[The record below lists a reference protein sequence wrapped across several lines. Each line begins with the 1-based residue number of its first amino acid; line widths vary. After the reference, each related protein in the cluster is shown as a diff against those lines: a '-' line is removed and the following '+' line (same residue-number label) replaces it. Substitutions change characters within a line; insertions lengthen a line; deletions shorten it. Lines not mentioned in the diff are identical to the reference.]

1 MRRMKALLGLL
12 CSFLVLG
19 HGTALAQSQ
28 LSGCQGSAPARWD
41 NCVGSWTNR
50 ASNEKYQGEWQGGKP
65 NGQGTHT
72 FANGERYIGGWRE
85 GRYHGPGVMYA
96 ANGSVISQGTWADNQ
111 LVKSSSGTGSQ
122 LSDAQRL
129 EVDRRAAQLEDDRQ
143 RLAQDRARLDADK
156 AQREQAK
163 QAARIVIQASASQPD
178 ANGDYTI
185 RIQTNADTSSF
196 KIDGQEIG
204 GRADGNYTINRVA
217 RLGQETRLTLAAR
230 DVYGNTDIKTLLV
243 ARPVAT
249 AVESIAPLNVANLRT
264 QPAKDAVAII
274 IGIQDYK
281 RLPRAEF
288 ANEDAR
294 AFNEYAR
301 RGLGIRPDNIKVLLD
316 AEADVVDIL
325 KAFTNWLPAKV
336 NKDKTEVYV
345 FFSGH
350 GLPSDD
356 GKLYLLPHG
365 VDKDLLEKTSVG
377 QKELVAALQAAKP
390 KSVTMFIDSC
400 YSGQARGGETL
411 AVFARPVSLKVE
423 ETAYPANFTVISAS
437 ANSQI
442 SSASPEL
449 KHGIFSYYL
458 MKGMEGD
465 ADDNKDGKITIGEM
479 QGYLADKV
487 PRHAMKMNRKQ
498 EPQLVGDANRVFVT
512 R

>member
-1 MRRMKALLGLL
+1 M
-12 CSFLVLG
+12 
-19 HGTALAQSQ
+19 
-28 LSGCQGSAPARWD
+28 
-41 NCVGSWTNR
+41 
-50 ASNEKYQGEWQGGKP
+50 
-65 NGQGTHT
+65 
-72 FANGERYIGGWRE
+72 
-85 GRYHGPGVMYA
+85 
-96 ANGSVISQGTWADNQ
+96 
-111 LVKSSSGTGSQ
+111 
-122 LSDAQRL
+122 
-129 EVDRRAAQLEDDRQ
+129 
-143 RLAQDRARLDADK
+143 
-156 AQREQAK
+156 
-163 QAARIVIQASASQPD
+163 
-178 ANGDYTI
+178 
-185 RIQTNADTSSF
+185 
-196 KIDGQEIG
+196 
-204 GRADGNYTINRVA
+204 
-217 RLGQETRLTLAAR
+217 GQETRLTLAAR